1 MIATTSWASRYS
13 GSFFG
18 WPPRGRHLRATTWVV
33 MVSLPTCE
41 KFSERL
47 LQIGA
52 FSSSLR
58 RGVATGDLRRCKNRG
73 YFLARISP
81 GQWA

>member
-1 MIATTSWASRYS
+1 MMIASTSWASRYS

-47 LQIGA
+47 LQVGGL
-52 FSSSLR
+52 SR
-58 RGVATGDLRRCKNRG
+58 PV
-73 YFLARISP
+73 
-81 GQWA
+81 

>member
-1 MIATTSWASRYS
+1 MMIASTSWASRYS

-47 LQIGA
+47 SQVGGL
-52 FSSSLR
+52 SR
-58 RGVATGDLRRCKNRG
+58 PV
-73 YFLARISP
+73 
-81 GQWA
+81 